1 MSGPQAS
8 PGGPARAVLV
18 GVCTFQR
25 PSLEDTLRSLLALE
39 PPSGVALRLAVADND
54 ERPSAEA
61 LVRRVAAEAGREV
74 AYLHRPARNISLARN
89 ALIEEAERGG
99 VPLLAFLDDDEWVG
113 PDWLARLIEAK
124 DAAGA
129 DAVFGPVHGIY
140 AEDAPAW
147 MRRGAFHDCVAE
159 IDGQGRVRTG
169 YSANVLLDL
178 AAPALRGLRFDL
190 AYGRTGGEDTAF
202 FDAAKRAG
210 AVLAPAPL
218 ATSFEHVP
226 AHRARAEWLARRRYR
241 MGQTHG
247 ELIGQGASPAGRLAM
262 VGVAGAKAAACL
274 AMAAAGALSPERR
287 NRALLRGCL
296 HAGVVS
302 RLLGSSPL
310 VLYGGPEPTSAPP
323 SARAASPSTSTPTD
337 GRIP

>member
-1 MSGPQAS
+1 MSGPQAA

-25 PSLEDTLRSLLALE
+25 PSLEGTLRSLLALE
-39 PPSGVALRLAVADND
+39 PPPGVALRLAVADND
-54 ERPSAEA
+54 ERPSAEPV
-61 LVRRVAAEAGREV
+61 VRRLAAGAGREMG
-74 AYLHRPARNISLARN
+74 YLHRPARNISLARN
-89 ALIEEAERGG
+89 ALIEEAEREG

-113 PDWLARLIEAK
+113 PDWLARLLEAK

-129 DAVFGPVHGIY
+129 DAVFGPIRGMY
-140 AEDAPAW
+140 DGGAPAW
-147 MRRGAFHDCVAE
+147 MRQGAFHDCEAE
-159 IDGQGRVRTG
+159 LDTHGRVRTG
-169 YSANVLLDL
+169 YSGNVLLDL
-178 AAPALRGLRFDL
+178 TAPAIRGLRFDL
-190 AYGRTGGEDTAF
+190 AHGRTGGEDTAF

-218 ATSFEHVP
+218 ATAFEHVP

-247 ELIGQGASPAGRLAM
+247 ELIGRGASPASRLAKA
-262 VGVAGAKAAACL
+262 GVAGAKVAACL

-287 NRALLRGCL
+287 NRALLRGLL
-296 HAGVVS
+296 HAGVAS

-310 VLYGGPEPTSAPP
+310 VLYGGPEP
-323 SARAASPSTSTPTD
+323 ARTASPSPTSPPTD
-337 GRIP
+337 GRTP